1 MNLSATQLETADLC
15 VRKWRFTYHDRLP
28 IYKKGHFGFGTCLHA
43 VAERYLRS
51 EPNLYPPDWDVDPDS
66 KVRLSPSES
75 ALIPVLIQAGIDA
88 GYLERRPGG
97 VVEAAFNLAANGHIL
112 RGKIDYHTVQGR
124 RIEDHKSAKNENY
137 IKKTG
142 KALAKN
148 IQMQIYAKVL
158 LEEVRSRG
166 EVDPPF
172 ITLVHNQ
179 FILTGPAVRRTEG
192 EVTTQEV
199 EAFWKG
205 TILPLIDR
213 IVASSQVKDTLE
225 LEMPEASACN
235 AYGGCPFMAICAEQE
250 SVLTYKA
257 RVSNMINSRP
267 TEVPNPNLDMSNS
280 ALDKLLKRAAPQT
293 AAVNPPAP
301 AAAPAPATAPAAAP
315 AVPVATPP
323 WHSPKCPKCSS
334 SGMNCRT
341 PGFSKEDGSPCR
353 ICCSMTQ
360 VKARDLYEWGVESD
374 GTIRW
379 WKKGQKDQ
387 TVASTA
393 PVAVADAG
401 SKTSYGIDA
410 LRRELQAVT
419 TVDGAVALIEQAT
432 AALGEGP
439 DLDLFLKAVD
449 MKIEQLETPAVEPNP
464 TTVEPIAPVE
474 TAEQAEEK
482 KKRTR
487 RTKAEMEAA
496 RAAEAAEAAVPAAEP
511 TPTPPPQERQG
522 FILMCNCTTL
532 SRGYPGMTVVLAE
545 ELLAEIPGY
554 WEKNAF
560 ERRDSLQTL
569 NWPMRLGGCVVV
581 ASGRNPDVDAL
592 VAAIKPQAAVIVM
605 GTTG

>member
-15 VRKWRFTYHDRLP
+15 IRKWRFTYHDRLP
-28 IYKKGHFGFGTCLHA
+28 VYKKGHFGFGTCLHA
-43 VAERYLRS
+43 VAERFLRS
-51 EPNLYPPDWDVDPDS
+51 EANLYPEGWDIDPDS
-66 KVRLSPSES
+66 KVRLSPAE
-75 ALIPVLIQAGIDA
+75 AAIIPVLIQAGIDA

-124 RIEDHKSAKNENY
+124 RIEDHKTAKNDRY

-148 IQMQIYAKVL
+148 IQMQSYAKVL

-172 ITLVHNQ
+172 ITLAHNQ
-179 FILTGPAVRRTEG
+179 FLIEDEAVRRTEG
-192 EVTTQEV
+192 EVTTAEV

-205 TILPLIDR
+205 TILPLIDK
-213 IVASSQVKDTLE
+213 IVAAAAAADTLE
-225 LEMPEASACN
+225 LPMPEASACN
-235 AYGGCPFMAICAEQE
+235 AYGGCPFMSVCAGQE

-257 RVSNMINSRP
+257 RVSNMISSRP
-267 TEVPNPNLDMSNS
+267 TTETPTAMSNS
-280 ALDKLLKRAAPQT
+280 ALDKLLKRTAPAT
-293 AAVNPPAP
+293 ASVNPPAP
-301 AAAPAPATAPAAAP
+301 QVSTAAAAAAPATTAAP
-315 AVPVATPP
+315 VPTQLPP
-323 WHSPKCPKCSS
+323 WHSTKCPKCSP
-334 SGMNCRT
+334 SGVNCRT

-374 GTIRW
+374 GTVRW

-387 TVASTA
+387 TVASTP
-393 PVAVADAG
+393 PVEVSNAG

-410 LRRELQAVT
+410 LRRALQEAT
-419 TVDGAVALIEQAT
+419 TTEATIALIDEAT
-432 AALGEGP
+432 AALGDSPE
-439 DLDLFLKAVD
+439 LALFLQAIDLKL
-449 MKIEQLETPAVEPNP
+449 EQLETPAPAAVEPKP
-464 TTVEPIAPVE
+464 TPAPAAD

-496 RAAEAAEAAVPAAEP
+496 RAAEAAEAAAPAEP
-511 TPTPPPQERQG
+511 TPAPQEQRQG

-545 ELLAEIPGY
+545 ELLAELPGY
-554 WEKNAF
+554 WDKNAF
-560 ERRDSLQTL
+560 ERREGLQKL
-569 NWPMRLGGCVVV
+569 DWAMRLAGCVVL

-592 VAAIKPQAAVIVM
+592 VAALKPIAAITAM
-605 GTTG
+605 STTG